1 LLISIKAFRWLCK
14 KTQGTFKAN
23 FIKKHKSKHIMKRR
37 IIYIGLAVIV
47 LAIGFWAYKSLSQP
61 KQNVSV
67 ETAKVERG
75 TISNTVTATGTLE
88 AVKTVE
94 VGTQVS
100 GVIEKIFVDYN
111 SQVKKGQL
119 LAQLDETPLIAQLEQ
134 SKASVDQAEAQV
146 KYQKATYERYKALLA
161 KKLIAQSDFDLAE
174 FNYSNALGALNNA
187 KSMYDKNKINLSYAR
202 IYSPIDGTIL
212 DRAVEVGQT
221 VAASF
226 NTPTLFTIAN
236 DLTQMQVEAKV
247 DEADI
252 GQLVNGQ
259 RVEFTVDA
267 FPSRKFSGNVTEIRL
282 QPVTTNNVVTYTV
295 VIGAP
300 NPENILKPGMTANAT
315 FFVTEKRDILLVS
328 AKATRFTPDAETLAA
343 YMPPRNG
350 NGAQASE
357 RLLPPMADGDRP
369 DQKTENDSIYTVW
382 IKGTNGLHPQR
393 ITVGVTDEINY
404 EVVAGLN
411 EGEEVVTSM
420 ASSSSAVQSATAS
433 SAAKSPFMPQ
443 RPGSTKRTST
453 TNTQAGPPPR

>member
-1 LLISIKAFRWLCK
+1 MK
-14 KTQGTFKAN
+14 K
-23 FIKKHKSKHIMKRR
+23 RL
-37 IIYIGLAVIV
+37 IYIGSAVVV
-47 LAIGFWAYKSLSQP
+47 LAIGFWVYKLLSKPNQ
-61 KQNVSV
+61 SV
-67 ETAKVERG
+67 AIETAKVEKG

-119 LAQLDETPLIAQLEQ
+119 LAQLDETPLIAQLDQ

-174 FNYSNALGALNNA
+174 FNYNNALGSLNNA

-202 IYSPIDGTIL
+202 IYSPIDGTVL

-236 DLTQMQVEAKV
+236 DLTQMRVEAKV

-267 FPSRKFSGNVTEIRL
+267 FPTRKFSGDVTEIRL
-282 QPVTTNNVVTYTV
+282 QPVTTNNVVTYIV

-315 FFVTEKRDILLVS
+315 FYVTERKDILIVS
-328 AKATRFTPDAETLAA
+328 AKATRFTPDPATLAA
-343 YMPPRNG
+343 YMPPMG
-350 NGAQASE
+350 GDGVQAAE
-357 RLLPPMADGDRP
+357 PPVPMGEGVMP
-369 DQKTENDSIYTVW
+369 TQESGNDSIHTVW
-382 IKGTNGLHPQR
+382 IKESNGGIHPQKV
-393 ITVGVTDEINY
+393 TVGVTDEINY
-404 EVVAGLN
+404 EVVNGLK
-411 EGEEVVTSM
+411 EGDEVITTMTTTGAQTQKGKTST
-420 ASSSSAVQSATAS
+420 SLFR
-433 SAAKSPFMPQ
+433 P
-443 RPGSTKRTST
+443 PGSQKRTAT
-453 TNTQAGPPPR
+453 TNTQQGPPPQ

>member
-1 LLISIKAFRWLCK
+1 MK
-14 KTQGTFKAN
+14 KSF
-23 FIKKHKSKHIMKRR
+23 
-37 IIYIGLAVIV
+37 IYIGSAVVV
-47 LAIGFWAYKSLSQP
+47 LAAGFLIYKTVGKT
-61 KQNVSV
+61 KQSVSI

-100 GVIEKIFVDYN
+100 GVIEKLFVDYN

-119 LAQLDETPLIAQLEQ
+119 LAQLDETPLIAQLDQ

-146 KYQKATYERYKALLA
+146 KYQKANYERYKALLA

-174 FNYSNALGALNNA
+174 YNYNNALGSLNNA

-202 IYSPIDGTIL
+202 IYSPIDGTVL

-236 DLTQMQVEAKV
+236 DLTQMRVEAKV

-267 FPSRKFSGNVTEIRL
+267 FPTRKFSGDVTEIRL
-282 QPVTTNNVVTYTV
+282 QPITTNNVVTYTV

-300 NPENILKPGMTANAT
+300 NPENILKPGMTANAN
-315 FFVTEKRDILLVS
+315 FFVTERKDILLVS
-328 AKATRFTPDAETLAA
+328 AKATRFTPDPEVMAA
-343 YMPPRNG
+343 YMPPMG
-350 NGAQASE
+350 PDGAKAGEFSA
-357 RLLPPMADGDRP
+357 PPMGEGAMSMEGAS
-369 DQKTENDSIYTVW
+369 NDSIHTVW
-382 IKGTNGLHPQR
+382 IKGTNGALHPQKV
-393 ITVGVTDEINY
+393 TVGVTDEINY
-404 EVVAGLN
+404 EVVKGLN
-411 EGEEVVTSM
+411 EGDEVVTTMTLSGT
-420 ASSSSAVQSATAS
+420 QTLKGK
-433 SAAKSPFMPQ
+433 KSTSFFKP
-443 RPGSTKRTST
+443 PGSEKRTAT
-453 TNTQAGPPPR
+453 TNTQRGGPPQ

>member
-1 LLISIKAFRWLCK
+1 MK
-14 KTQGTFKAN
+14 K
-23 FIKKHKSKHIMKRR
+23 S
-37 IIYIGLAVIV
+37 IIYIGSAVIV
-47 LAIGFWAYKSLSQP
+47 LAAGFLIYKSVTKT
-61 KQNVSV
+61 KQTVSI

-100 GVIEKIFVDYN
+100 GVIEKLFVDFN
-111 SQVKKGQL
+111 SEVKKGQL
-119 LAQLDETPLIAQLEQ
+119 LAQLDETPLMAQLDQ

-174 FNYSNALGALNNA
+174 FNYNNALGSLNNA

-202 IYSPIDGTIL
+202 IYSPIDGTVL

-236 DLTQMQVEAKV
+236 DLTQMRVEAKV

-252 GQLVNGQ
+252 GQLISGQ

-267 FPSRKFSGNVTEIRL
+267 FPIKKFMGEVTEIRL

-300 NPENILKPGMTANAT
+300 NPDNILKPGMTANAT
-315 FFVTEKRDILLVS
+315 FFVTERKDILLVS
-328 AKATRFTPDAETLAA
+328 AKATRFTPDPEALAA
-343 YMPPRNG
+343 YMPPMG
-350 NGAQASE
+350 PDGAQAAE
-357 RLLPPMADGDRP
+357 RPAPPMGEGAMPADNAG
-369 DQKTENDSIYTVW
+369 NDSIHTVW
-382 IKGTNGLHPQR
+382 IKESNGGLHPQKV
-393 ITVGVTDEINY
+393 TVGVTDEFNY
-404 EVVAGLN
+404 EVVSGLE
-411 EGEEVVTSM
+411 EGDEVVTTM
-420 ASSSSAVQSATAS
+420 TTGTQAQKATTS
-433 SAAKSPFMPQ
+433 GGFFRP
-443 RPGSTKRTST
+443 PGSEKRTPT
-453 TNTQAGPPPR
+453 TNTQRSGPPQ

>member
-1 LLISIKAFRWLCK
+1 MK
-14 KTQGTFKAN
+14 K
-23 FIKKHKSKHIMKRR
+23 S
-37 IIYIGLAVIV
+37 IIYIGSAVIV
-47 LAIGFWAYKSLSQP
+47 LAAGFLIYKTVTKT
-61 KQNVSV
+61 KQTVSI

-100 GVIEKIFVDYN
+100 GVIEKLFVDFN
-111 SQVKKGQL
+111 SEVKKGQL
-119 LAQLDETPLIAQLEQ
+119 LAQLDETPLMAQLDQ

-174 FNYSNALGALNNA
+174 FNYNNALGSLNNA

-202 IYSPIDGTIL
+202 IYSPIDGTVL

-236 DLTQMQVEAKV
+236 DLTQMRVEAKV

-252 GQLVNGQ
+252 GQLISGQ

-267 FPSRKFSGNVTEIRL
+267 FPIKKFNGEVTEIRL

-300 NPENILKPGMTANAT
+300 NPDNILKPGMTANAT
-315 FFVTEKRDILLVS
+315 FFVTERKDILLVS
-328 AKATRFTPDAETLAA
+328 AKATRFTPDPEALAA
-343 YMPPRNG
+343 SM
-350 NGAQASE
+350 
-357 RLLPPMADGDRP
+357 PPMAPEGVPAAELPAPPMGAGAMQADDASS
-369 DQKTENDSIYTVW
+369 DSIHTVW
-382 IKGTNGLHPQR
+382 IKESNGGMHPQKV
-393 ITVGVTDEINY
+393 TVGVTDEINF
-404 EVVAGLN
+404 EVINGLN
-411 EGEEVVTSM
+411 EGDEVITTITTTGAATQTGKTST
-420 ASSSSAVQSATAS
+420 SFF
-433 SAAKSPFMPQ
+433 KP
-443 RPGSTKRTST
+443 PGSEKRTAT
-453 TNTQAGPPPR
+453 TNTQRGGPPQ

>member
-1 LLISIKAFRWLCK
+1 MK
-14 KTQGTFKAN
+14 K
-23 FIKKHKSKHIMKRR
+23 S
-37 IIYIGLAVIV
+37 IIYIGSAVIV
-47 LAIGFWAYKSLSQP
+47 LAAGFLIYKSVTKT
-61 KQNVSV
+61 KQTVSI

-100 GVIEKIFVDYN
+100 GVIEKLFVDFN
-111 SQVKKGQL
+111 SEVKKGQL
-119 LAQLDETPLIAQLEQ
+119 LAQLDETPLMAQLDQ

-174 FNYSNALGALNNA
+174 FNYNNALGSLNNA

-202 IYSPIDGTIL
+202 IYSPIDGTVL

-236 DLTQMQVEAKV
+236 DLTQMRVEAKV

-252 GQLVNGQ
+252 GQLISGQ

-267 FPSRKFSGNVTEIRL
+267 FPLKKFNGEVTEIRL

-300 NPENILKPGMTANAT
+300 NPDNILKPGMTANAT
-315 FFVTEKRDILLVS
+315 FFVTERKDILLVS
-328 AKATRFTPDAETLAA
+328 AKATRFTPDPETLAA
-343 YMPPRNG
+343 YMPPMG
-350 NGAQASE
+350 QDGVQAAE
-357 RLLPPMADGDRP
+357 RPAPPMGEGAMS
-369 DQKTENDSIYTVW
+369 TEDAGNDSIHTVW
-382 IKGTNGLHPQR
+382 IKETNGGLHPQKV
-393 ITVGVTDEINY
+393 TVGVTDEINF
-404 EVVAGLN
+404 EVINGLN
-411 EGEEVVTSM
+411 VGDEVVTSLTTTGGETQKGTT
-420 ASSSSAVQSATAS
+420 STSLFR
-433 SAAKSPFMPQ
+433 P
-443 RPGSTKRTST
+443 PGSEKRTAT
-453 TNTQAGPPPR
+453 TNTQRGGPPQ

>member
-1 LLISIKAFRWLCK
+1 MK
-14 KTQGTFKAN
+14 K
-23 FIKKHKSKHIMKRR
+23 S
-37 IIYIGLAVIV
+37 IIYIGSAVIV
-47 LAIGFWAYKSLSQP
+47 LAAGFLIYKSVTKT
-61 KQNVSV
+61 KQTVSI

-100 GVIEKIFVDYN
+100 GVIEKLFVDFN
-111 SQVKKGQL
+111 SEVKKGQL
-119 LAQLDETPLIAQLEQ
+119 LAQLDETPLMAQLDQ

-174 FNYSNALGALNNA
+174 FNYNNALGSLNNA

-202 IYSPIDGTIL
+202 IYSPIDGTVL

-236 DLTQMQVEAKV
+236 DLTQMRVEAKV

-252 GQLVNGQ
+252 GQLISGQ

-267 FPSRKFSGNVTEIRL
+267 FPIKKFNGEVTEIRL

-300 NPENILKPGMTANAT
+300 NPDNILKPGMTANAT
-315 FFVTEKRDILLVS
+315 FFVTERKDILLVS
-328 AKATRFTPDAETLAA
+328 AKATRFTPDAEALAA
-343 YMPPRNG
+343 SMPPMAPE
-350 NGAQASE
+350 GAQAAE
-357 RLLPPMADGDRP
+357 LPAPPTGVGAMPAEGAGS
-369 DQKTENDSIYTVW
+369 DSIHTVW
-382 IKGTNGLHPQR
+382 IKESNGGMHPQKV
-393 ITVGVTDEINY
+393 TVGVTDEINF
-404 EVVAGLN
+404 EVINGLN
-411 EGEEVVTSM
+411 EGDEVITTITTTGAATQKGTTST
-420 ASSSSAVQSATAS
+420 SFF
-433 SAAKSPFMPQ
+433 KP
-443 RPGSTKRTST
+443 PGSEKRTAT
-453 TNTQAGPPPR
+453 TNTQRSGPPQ

>member
-1 LLISIKAFRWLCK
+1 MK
-14 KTQGTFKAN
+14 K
-23 FIKKHKSKHIMKRR
+23 S
-37 IIYIGLAVIV
+37 IIYIGSAVIV
-47 LAIGFWAYKSLSQP
+47 LAAGFLIYKSVTKT
-61 KQNVSV
+61 KQTVSI

-100 GVIEKIFVDYN
+100 GVIEKLFVDFN

-119 LAQLDETPLIAQLEQ
+119 LAQLDETPLMAQLDQ

-174 FNYSNALGALNNA
+174 FNYNNALGSLNNA

-202 IYSPIDGTIL
+202 IYSPIDGTVL

-236 DLTQMQVEAKV
+236 DLTQMRVEAKV

-267 FPSRKFSGNVTEIRL
+267 FPIKKFNGEVTEIRL

-300 NPENILKPGMTANAT
+300 NPDNILKPGMTANAT
-315 FFVTEKRDILLVS
+315 FFVTERKDILLVS

-343 YMPPRNG
+343 SMPPMG
-350 NGAQASE
+350 GDGAQAAE
-357 RLLPPMADGDRP
+357 LPAPPTGEGAMSAEGAGS
-369 DQKTENDSIYTVW
+369 DSIHTVW
-382 IKGTNGLHPQR
+382 IKESNGGLHPQKV
-393 ITVGVTDEINY
+393 TVGVTDEINF
-404 EVVAGLN
+404 EVINGLN
-411 EGEEVVTSM
+411 EGDEVVTSITTTG
-420 ASSSSAVQSATAS
+420 AQTEKGKTSTSFF
-433 SAAKSPFMPQ
+433 KP
-443 RPGSTKRTST
+443 PGSEKRTAT
-453 TNTQAGPPPR
+453 TNTQRGGPPQ

>member
-1 LLISIKAFRWLCK
+1 
-14 KTQGTFKAN
+14 
-23 FIKKHKSKHIMKRR
+23 
-37 IIYIGLAVIV
+37 V
-47 LAIGFWAYKSLSQP
+47 LAAGFLIYKSVTKT
-61 KQNVSV
+61 KQTVSI

-100 GVIEKIFVDYN
+100 GVIEKLFVDFN
-111 SQVKKGQL
+111 SEVKKGQL
-119 LAQLDETPLIAQLEQ
+119 LAQLDETPLMAQLDQ

-174 FNYSNALGALNNA
+174 FNYNNALGSLNNA

-202 IYSPIDGTIL
+202 IYSPIDGTVL

-236 DLTQMQVEAKV
+236 DLTQMRVEAKV

-267 FPSRKFSGNVTEIRL
+267 FPIKKFMGEVTEIRL

-300 NPENILKPGMTANAT
+300 NPDNILKPGMTANAT
-315 FFVTEKRDILLVS
+315 FFVTERKDILLVS
-328 AKATRFTPDAETLAA
+328 AKATRFTPDPEALAA
-343 YMPPRNG
+343 YMPPMG
-350 NGAQASE
+350 GDGAQAAE
-357 RLLPPMADGDRP
+357 LPAPPMGAGTMQADGAG
-369 DQKTENDSIYTVW
+369 NDSIHTVW
-382 IKGTNGLHPQR
+382 IKETNGGLHPQKV
-393 ITVGVTDEINY
+393 TVGVTDEFNY
-404 EVVAGLN
+404 EVVSGLE
-411 EGEEVVTSM
+411 EGDEVVTTM
-420 ASSSSAVQSATAS
+420 TTGTQAQKATTS
-433 SAAKSPFMPQ
+433 GGFFRP
-443 RPGSTKRTST
+443 PGSEKRTPT
-453 TNTQAGPPPR
+453 TNTQRSGPPQ